1 MKMRTLILL
10 AAGFSFAALQAQS
23 IDQGRRQTRNEQNED
38 AGATFNALIA
48 KKPKNGEPYYW
59 AGVNLL
65 EAGDT
70 AAAQAMFN
78 QGLTMAPKY
87 TLNNVGL
94 GHLALRGGNSA
105 EAENYFNLA
114 LKGGKKLRPV
124 INREIAR
131 AYLMV
136 PFGSAAALKANAE
149 KAVGYLKNASEFDF
163 EAQLLLGDALVVTT
177 PEDASKAVEQYT
189 MASYLNAS
197 DPRAKL
203 RMARVYQRVGNYDV
217 SLNQVNDA
225 LSIDRDFA
233 PAYRQKADV
242 FNLQKQRD
250 SAVTYYQEYL
260 KRNNNISAK
269 RKYAEALY
277 LAKDY
282 DAAITEAKNIIRE
295 QELAGQKPFFNLYGV
310 IAYAYAD
317 KNDTALAENRKGLEY
332 FELYEKNY
340 VKSQNRMLSLSEKYV
355 KANLLARTGNTDA
368 AFGLHKEVLRDT
380 ARCPEPWYG
389 LVHDFY
395 YGKKMYDRAVQMME
409 LKKLKQGTLGVRD
422 LFFYAEGQF
431 KTGRYPEA
439 LGIYQELVRRDTN
452 YIQGYYKIAQTE
464 WVLDTFDVNGKVTP
478 AYLTWLNRLTPEQ
491 QAKYRG
497 TMYDAYNKLQSI
509 ERRRKEFEKCS
520 FYLGKML
527 ELYPEDEYAKANKDR
542 VDEYLKKLAG
552 QKKKQPAP
560 ATKK

>member
-59 AGVNLL
+59 AGINLL
-65 EAGDT
+65 ETGDT
-70 AAAQAMFN
+70 AAAMAMFS

-94 GHLALRGGNSA
+94 GHLALRGGKTA

-114 LKGGKKLRPV
+114 IKGGKKLKPV
-124 INREIAR
+124 VNREIGR

-136 PFGSAAALKANAE
+136 PYGSAAVLKANAE
-149 KAVGYLKNASEFDF
+149 KAVEYLKNASESDF
-163 EAQLLLGDALVVTT
+163 EAQLLMGDAYVITT

-189 MASYLNAS
+189 LASYLNAS

-217 SLNQVNDA
+217 SLNQVNEA
-225 LSIDRDFA
+225 LTIDRDFA

-250 SAVTYYQEYL
+250 SAVAYYKEYL
-260 KRNNNISAK
+260 KRNSNMSAR

-282 DAAITEAKNIIRE
+282 DLAISEAVKILDD
-295 QELAGQKPFFNLYGV
+295 QKAAGQKPFYNLYGV

-317 KNDTALAENRKGLEY
+317 KNDTSYAENKKGIEY
-332 FELYEKNY
+332 FNLYEQNY
-340 VKSQNRMLSLSEKYV
+340 VNSQNRALSLSEKYV
-355 KANLLARTGNTDA
+355 KANLLSRTGSIDA
-368 AFGLHKEVLRDT
+368 AFSLHRDVLRDT

-395 YGKKMYDRAVQMME
+395 YGKKMYDRAVQVME
-409 LKKLKQGTLGVRD
+409 LKKLKVGALGVRD
-422 LFFYAEGQF
+422 LFFFAEGQY
-431 KTGRYPEA
+431 KLAKYPEA
-439 LGIYQELVRRDTN
+439 LGIYRELIRRDTN
-452 YIQGYYKIAQTE
+452 YIQGYYKVAQTE
-464 WVLDTFDVNGKVTP
+464 WVMDTFDVNGNVTP
-478 AYLTWLNRLTPEQ
+478 AFLTWLNRLTPDQ
-491 QAKYRG
+491 QAKYKG
-497 TMYDAYNKLQSI
+497 TMYDAYDKLQKI
-509 ERRRKEFEKCS
+509 ERRRKEYEKCS
-520 FYLGKML
+520 YYLGKML
-527 ELYPEDEYAKANKDR
+527 EIYPEDEYAKANKDR
-542 VDEYLKKLAG
+542 VDDYLKKLAG

-560 ATKK
+560 KK

>member
-1 MKMRTLILL
+1 ML

-38 AGATFNALIA
+38 AGATFNALIT

-65 EAGDT
+65 ETGDT
-70 AAAQAMFN
+70 AAAQAMFS

-87 TLNNVGL
+87 VLNNVGL
-94 GHLALRGGNSA
+94 GHLALRGGKTA

-114 LKGGKKLRPV
+114 IKGGKKLKPV
-124 INREIAR
+124 VNREIGR

-136 PFGSAAALKANAE
+136 PYGSAAVLKANAE
-149 KAVGYLKNASEFDF
+149 KAVEYLKNASESDF
-163 EAQLLLGDALVVTT
+163 EAQLLMGDAYVITT

-189 MASYLNAS
+189 LASYLNAS

-250 SAVTYYQEYL
+250 SAVAYYKEYL
-260 KRNNNISAK
+260 KRNSNMSAR

-282 DAAITEAKNIIRE
+282 DLAIIEAVKILE
-295 QELAGQKPFFNLYGV
+295 DQHSAGQKPFYNLYGV

-317 KNDTALAENRKGLEY
+317 KNDTAMAVNKAGLEY
-332 FELYEKNY
+332 FEKYEKMY
-340 VKSQNRMLSLSEKYV
+340 VGSQNRQLSLSEKYV
-355 KANLLARTGNTDA
+355 KANLLSRTGNTDA
-368 AFGLHKEVLRDT
+368 AFSLHRDVLRDT

-395 YGKKMYDRAVQMME
+395 YGKKMYDRAVQVME
-409 LKKLKQGTLGVRD
+409 LKKLKVGALGVRD
-422 LFFYAEGQF
+422 LFFFAEGQY
-431 KTGRYPEA
+431 KLAKYPEA
-439 LGIYQELVRRDTN
+439 LGIYRELIRRDTN
-452 YIQGYYKIAQTE
+452 YIQGYYKVAQTE
-464 WVLDTFDVNGKVTP
+464 WVMDTFDINGNVSP
-478 AYLTWLNRLTPEQ
+478 AFLTWLNRLTPDQ
-491 QAKYRG
+491 QAKYKG
-497 TMYDAYNKLQSI
+497 TMYDAYDKLQKI
-509 ERRRKEFEKCS
+509 ERRRKDYEKCS

-527 ELYPEDEYAKANKDR
+527 EIYPEDEYAKANKER

-560 ATKK
+560 KK